1 MAGRSEL
8 VRIGDVEF
16 FVEVSDGGGPQTVGA
31 DRALSFDAVR
41 DTVEAVASELALVW
55 QKVRPSEATVEF
67 GLSVTAKTGKLTGLL
82 VEGGGSAALKISLT
96 WRSGAG
102 AGEDGG
108 DRETPEV
115 DTEVMD
121 GDVAVVGETEGE

>member
-1 MAGRSEL
+1 MAGRSEM

-16 FVEVSDGGGPQTVGA
+16 FVEVAEGGGPQTVSA

-82 VEGGGSAALKISLT
+82 VDGGGAAALKISLT
-96 WRSGAG
+96 WRSGEG
-102 AGEDGG
+102 KDGG
-108 DRETPEV
+108 DHEPREV

-121 GDVAVVGETEGE
+121 GDVAVVGETDGE

>member
-16 FVEVSDGGGPQTVGA
+16 FVEVAAGGGPQPVGA

-41 DTVEAVASELALVW
+41 DTVEAVASQLALVW

-67 GLSVTAKTGKLTGLL
+67 GLSATAKTGKLTGLL
-82 VEGGGSAALKISLT
+82 VDGGGAAALKISLT
-96 WRSGAG
+96 WRSGEAG
-102 AGEDGG
+102 A
-108 DRETPEV
+108 DREPPEV
-115 DTEVMD
+115 DTEVLD

>member
-16 FVEVSDGGGPQTVGA
+16 FVEVAEGGGPQTVSA

-82 VEGGGSAALKISLT
+82 VDGGGSAALKISLT
-96 WRSGAG
+96 WRSGEG
-102 AGEDGG
+102 KGGGEHEP
-108 DRETPEV
+108 REV

-121 GDVAVVGETEGE
+121 GDVAVVGETDGE